1 MEEFGVHEGGRGYK
15 IDEKDPG
22 ESAVQCAIEGGGIG
36 PAAHRRRAHE
46 KHDPNV
52 FCIFSYILRRCM
64 KNKRQSGE
72 TNEGRSR
79 DEQGGGVVMGCGDGM
94 NWIVDIVGIFGM
106 VCWNGLYH
114 ELVGG
119 GLDIYGGDLL
129 GVMVNVFM
137 CIYTIMKKTKS
148 QRVFIDDGK
157 PHPYARFLLR
167 LVDVGL
173 LGVYFLF
180 FSILFAIGVEK
191 LYNPLFGDHPSNTGV
206 LVLEIALYA
215 ATVMIL
221 SYIIRHIVAM
231 IPFPLDTLYG
241 YNHGR
246 VSELKG
252 GVIFAFAIILFMNN
266 FKKKI
271 DMLVHDHLK
280 LLWVNES
287 LWKKYK
293 HMMTSKENVSK

>member
-1 MEEFGVHEGGRGYK
+1 M
-15 IDEKDPG
+15 
-22 ESAVQCAIEGGGIG
+22 
-36 PAAHRRRAHE
+36 
-46 KHDPNV
+46 
-52 FCIFSYILRRCM
+52 
-64 KNKRQSGE
+64 
-72 TNEGRSR
+72 
-79 DEQGGGVVMGCGDGM
+79 
-94 NWIVDIVGIFGM
+94 
-106 VCWNGLYH
+106 
-114 ELVGG
+114 GG

-280 LLWVNES
+280 LL
-287 LWKKYK
+287 
-293 HMMTSKENVSK
+293 

>member
-1 MEEFGVHEGGRGYK
+1 
-15 IDEKDPG
+15 
-22 ESAVQCAIEGGGIG
+22 
-36 PAAHRRRAHE
+36 
-46 KHDPNV
+46 
-52 FCIFSYILRRCM
+52 
-64 KNKRQSGE
+64 
-72 TNEGRSR
+72 
-79 DEQGGGVVMGCGDGM
+79 
-94 NWIVDIVGIFGM
+94 
-106 VCWNGLYH
+106 
-114 ELVGG
+114 
-119 GLDIYGGDLL
+119 
-129 GVMVNVFM
+129 
-137 CIYTIMKKTKS
+137 MKKSKT
-148 QRVFIDDGK
+148 QHVLVDDGN

-167 LVDVGL
+167 LIDVGL
-173 LGVYFLF
+173 LGIYFLF
-180 FSILFAIGVEK
+180 FSIIFAIAVEK
-191 LYNPLFGDHPSNTGV
+191 LYSPLFGDHPSNTVV

-280 LLWVNES
+280 LLWGFQ
-287 LWKKYK
+287 
-293 HMMTSKENVSK
+293 